1 MATILAHL
9 EVYPGKEA
17 EWEAI
22 MADMVR
28 QTFEQEEQVLR
39 YEYFK
44 GQEPL
49 HYYCLLSFEDK
60 WAFYLHQASDYH
72 EGHDFESVL
81 ANVALEYL
89 DPVKGANGLPPTENP
104 PLPEDASE
112 TLRNTEQVFPIL
124 IPGWWAGRA

>member
-9 EVYPGKEA
+9 EVHLGKEA

-28 QTFEQEEQVLR
+28 KTFEQEEQVLR

-49 HYYCLLSFEDK
+49 RYYCLLSFEDK

-81 ANVALEYL
+81 ANVELEYL
-89 DPVKGANGLPPTENP
+89 DPVKGANALPPTENP
-104 PLPEDASE
+104 PLPDDASE

-124 IPGWWAGRA
+124 IPGWWAARA

>member
-60 WAFYLHQASDYH
+60 WAFYLHQASEYH
-72 EGHDFESVL
+72 EGHDFEGVL
-81 ANVALEYL
+81 ANVELEYL
-89 DPVKGANGLPPTENP
+89 DPVTGACELPPTENP
-104 PLPEDASE
+104 PLPAGTSE
-112 TLRNTEQVFPIL
+112 ALCKYESICPIL
-124 IPGWWAGRA
+124 IPEWWAARA

>member
-9 EVYPGKEA
+9 EIKPGKEA

-28 QTFEQEEQVLR
+28 QTFEQEDQVLR

-44 GQEPL
+44 AQKPL

-60 WAFYLHQASDYH
+60 WASYLHQASDYH
-72 EGHDFESVL
+72 EGHDFEGVL
-81 ANVALEYL
+81 ASVELEYV
-89 DPVKGANGLPPTENP
+89 DPVKGASRLPPTENP
-104 PLPEDASE
+104 PLPDDASE
-112 TLRNTEQVFPIL
+112 TLRNTELVFPIA
-124 IPGWWAGRA
+124 IPEWWTGRA

>member
-9 EVYPGKEA
+9 EIKPGKEA

-22 MADMVR
+22 MSDMVR
-28 QTFEQEEQVLR
+28 QTFEQEERVLR

-44 GQEPL
+44 AQKPL

-72 EGHDFESVL
+72 EGHDFEAVL
-81 ANVALEYL
+81 AHFELEYL
-89 DPVKGANGLPPTENP
+89 DPVKGPVIFLPPK
-104 PLPEDASE
+104 
-112 TLRNTEQVFPIL
+112 TLRCQQMPA
-124 IPGWWAGRA
+124 IPCAIPRRYFLF

>member
-9 EVYPGKEA
+9 EVQPGKEA

-44 GQEPL
+44 AQKPL

-72 EGHDFESVL
+72 EGHDFENVL
-81 ANVALEYL
+81 ANVELEYL
-89 DPVKGANGLPPTENP
+89 DPVKGANGLPATENP

-112 TLRNTEQVFPIL
+112 TLRNTELIFPIL
-124 IPGWWAGRA
+124 IPDWSGDRT

>member
-1 MATILAHL
+1 MSTS
-9 EVYPGKEA
+9 
-17 EWEAI
+17 
-22 MADMVR
+22 
-28 QTFEQEEQVLR
+28 
-39 YEYFK
+39 K
-44 GQEPL
+44 GRSP
-49 HYYCLLSFEDK
+49 CTTTVCCPFEDK

-124 IPGWWAGRA
+124 IPAGGQGGPEAGSYFALNSMCSDFIARNR

>member
-9 EVYPGKEA
+9 EVHPGKEV

-28 QTFEQEEQVLR
+28 QTFEQEAQVLR

-44 GQEPL
+44 GREPL

-72 EGHDFESVL
+72 EGHDFEGVL
-81 ANVALEYL
+81 ANVELEYL
-89 DPVKGANGLPPTENP
+89 AVSYTHLRAH
-104 PLPEDASE
+104 E
-112 TLRNTEQVFPIL
+112 T
-124 IPGWWAGRA
+124 

>member
-9 EVYPGKEA
+9 EIKPGKEA

-22 MADMVR
+22 MSDMVR
-28 QTFEQEEQVLR
+28 QTFEQEEGVLR

-44 GQEPL
+44 AQKPL

-72 EGHDFESVL
+72 EGHDFEAVL
-81 ANVALEYL
+81 AHFELEYL
-89 DPVKGANGLPPTENP
+89 DPVKGACELPPTENP
-104 PLPEDASE
+104 ALPADASD
-112 TLRNTEQVFPIL
+112 TLRNTEALFPIL
-124 IPGWWAGRA
+124 LPQWWAARA

>member
-9 EVYPGKEA
+9 EIKPGKEA

-28 QTFEQEEQVLR
+28 QTFEQEDQVLR

-44 GQEPL
+44 AQKPL

-81 ANVALEYL
+81 ASVELEYV
-89 DPVKGANGLPPTENP
+89 DPVQGASGLPPTENP
-104 PLPEDASE
+104 PLPDDASE
-112 TLRNTEQVFPIL
+112 TLRNIELIFPIA
-124 IPGWWAGRA
+124 IPEWWAGRA

>member
-1 MATILAHL
+1 MATILAHI
-9 EVYPGKEA
+9 EIKPGTES

-22 MADMVR
+22 MADMVS
-28 QTFEQEEQVLR
+28 QTFAHEERVLR

-44 GQEPL
+44 GQRPL

-81 ANVALEYL
+81 ANVELEYL
-89 DPVKGANGLPPTENP
+89 DPVKGASDLPPTLNP
-104 PLPEDASE
+104 PLPDDA
-112 TLRNTEQVFPIL
+112 TDAQRATEAAFPIL
-124 IPGWWAGRA
+124 IPAWWSGRA

>member
-9 EVYPGKEA
+9 EIKPGMEA
-17 EWEAI
+17 QWEAI
-22 MADMVR
+22 MSDMVR
-28 QTFEQEEQVLR
+28 ETFEKEARVLR

-60 WAFYLHQASDYH
+60 WAFYLHQASDHH
-72 EGHDFESVL
+72 EGYDFESVL
-81 ANVALEYL
+81 ANVELEYL
-89 DPVKGANGLPPTENP
+89 DPVKGANALPPTENP
-104 PLPEDASE
+104 PLPDEASE